1 MTLKEEFPVLGM
13 GCAMCAARVEQ
24 ALRAQKGVAQATVNF
39 AAQTVLVQYDNQA
52 CTTSQLQ
59 RCVQAAGYDLVIGG
73 NAGQAGA
80 EAAPTRRRPW
90 PGRRPRTLLAAALSL
105 AVWSIQMFLTPSLP
119 SALLMWLLATP
130 VVAWCGRSFYANAI
144 TQLRHGSA
152 GMDLLVATG
161 T

>member
-59 RCVQAAGYDLVIGG
+59 RCVQAAGYDLVISDNAAQTEEEERINDTAG
-73 NAGQAGA
+73 NDGTKDCLVGILDR
-80 EAAPTRRRPW
+80 EIP
-90 PGRRPRTLLAAALSL
+90 
-105 AVWSIQMFLTPSLP
+105 FL
-119 SALLMWLLATP
+119 
-130 VVAWCGRSFYANAI
+130 YH
-144 TQLRHGSA
+144 LRHGLKSKERCEIRT
-152 GMDLLVATG
+152 VC
-161 T
+161 

>member
-59 RCVQAAGYDLVIGG
+59 RCVQAAGYDLVISD
-73 NAGQAGA
+73 NAAQTEEEAEQARSKQWA
-80 EAAPTRRRPW
+80 DTRN
-90 PGRRPRTLLAAALSL
+90 RTLLAAALSL
-105 AVWSIQMFLTPSLP
+105 AV
-119 SALLMWLLATP
+119 
-130 VVAWCGRSFYANAI
+130 
-144 TQLRHGSA
+144 
-152 GMDLLVATG
+152 
-161 T
+161 